1 MPPTA
6 LHHFT
11 IRPQDMETTKNFYE
25 KIINL
30 KIGYRPPFDFPGYWL
45 YLDDIPVVH
54 LVGDG
59 APLNAYFNEHDGL
72 NPDTSGGGAIDHIAF
87 LCPPEEFEPMLSLL
101 KNDNVDHL
109 NTIVPILGLRQIFLK
124 DPDGIR
130 IELNFPPE

>member
-72 NPDTSGGGAIDHIAF
+72 NPDTSGGGAIDDIAF

-101 KNDNVDHL
+101 KNDNVAHL
-109 NTIVPILGLRQIFLK
+109 NTIVPNLGLRQIFLK

>member
-109 NTIVPILGLRQIFLK
+109 NTIAPNLGLRQIFLK

>member
-72 NPDTSGGGAIDHIAF
+72 HPDTSGGGAIDHIAF
-87 LCPPEEFEPMLSLL
+87 LCQPEEFEPMLSLL

-109 NTIVPILGLRQIFLK
+109 NTIVPNLGLRQIFLK

>member
-87 LCPPEEFEPMLSLL
+87 YCPPEEFEPMLSLL

-109 NTIVPILGLRQIFLK
+109 NTIVPNLGLRQIFLK

>member
-59 APLNAYFNEHDGL
+59 APLNAYFNDHDGL
-72 NPDTSGGGAIDHIAF
+72 KLDTSGGGAIDHIAF

-109 NTIVPILGLRQIFLK
+109 NTIVPNLGLRQIFLK